1 MYTKEDYIRAL
12 QHEGWEVSDIT
23 LNEEEFTQI
32 VTTAAGVAAT
42 ASDVITIQPPSG
54 SEVHIPKGGKLWVY
68 LGGAAST
75 INDNSNIRVLRE
87 RADGDV
93 NKIDSGVYE
102 EFRQRDEEKVHRMKR
117 NTIVLPSHKLKIRV
131 DPDIATTTAGTKFAL
146 DALILQKK
154 V

>member
-12 QHEGWEVSDIT
+12 QREGWEVSDVT

-42 ASDVITIQPPSG
+42 SSDIITIQPPSG
-54 SEVHIPKGGKLWVY
+54 SEVHIPKGSKVWVY
-68 LGGAAST
+68 IGGGAAN
-75 INDNSNIRVLRE
+75 INDNANIRVLRE

-93 NKIDSGVYE
+93 NKIDSGVYV
-102 EFRQRDEEKVHRMKR
+102 EFNRRDEETVHRFKR
-117 NTIVLPSHKLKIRV
+117 NTIVLPAHKLKIQV
-131 DPDIATTTAGTKFAL
+131 TPDIATTTAGTKFAL
-146 DALILQKK
+146 DCLILQKK